1 MPNWCMNNLTVSHDD
16 PAKLQEFVDAYNSGK
31 TCQHF
36 LPVPEGYYDDKGPFP
51 RWYEWCLQNWGTKWD
66 IGKQEYTDPAVIED
80 GNVSISFNSAW
91 SPPTQFYE
99 HLHDEHGY
107 GIKASYWEP
116 GMAFCGWWTDGDD
129 DYYEYVDKDEIPHGL
144 WDEFG
149 MEDFFEMNEEEV

>member
-31 TCQHF
+31 TCEHF
-36 LPVPEGYYDDKGPFP
+36 LPVPQGYYDDE
-51 RWYEWCLQNWGTKWD
+51 RWYDWCINNWGTKWD

-149 MEDFFEMNEEEV
+149 MADFFEMNEEEV